1 MALAPFIRVAQIAV
15 QDDRAHDVEIIVLR
29 AGVDVVLA
37 DDEWLARR
45 ASGAFVAVDADGT
58 VVDVGGVR
66 HGAGR
71 ARMDMVAVDLRARL
85 QGKRVD
91 ARAIGE
97 FAYDAMDMVVAH
109 RVVAQ
114 TGQVGAPSPAQA
126 DSGVG
131 QVAKL
136 IVFDDGVADKPGC
149 DPDAARIGRA
159 DTADIIVGQHVAGG
173 NFARPAGEE
182 GVIGLDVRVGE
193 TSQGNAAARD
203 VIKDIPHDP
212 VPNRPSAQVERG
224 GAKLREDAPFDHTSH
239 GELHLECSG
248 HPIVVDVTRR
258 IRRRVGETSLG
269 IQITARRSGP
279 VAVSEGEAGK
289 FQALHRRLRRSAQRH
304 QRLEAGGDHFHLGHV
319 LPCLRPVV
327 NGARSV
333 VLIPFAFRVE
343 KLGGVLEMKRLVV
356 DEFRPRALEHS
367 RLLRISELET
377 GQRCIRRVR
386 DDPGDAENGLGP
398 EQLDMHL
405 RGRPG

>member
-1 MALAPFIRVAQIAV
+1 MALTVHFLRVAQIAV

-45 ASGAFVAVDADGT
+45 APGGFVAVDADGT

-97 FAYDAMDMVVAH
+97 FAHDAMDMVVAH

-136 IVFDDGVADKPGC
+136 VVFDDGVADKPGC

-173 NFARPAGEE
+173 NFARPAGAQ
-182 GVIGLDVRVGE
+182 GLIGLDVRRSE
-193 TSQGNAAARD
+193 AAQRDAAACN
-203 VIKDIPHDP
+203 VIKNIAFDP
-212 VPNRPSAQVERG
+212 VPDGPLAQIERG
-224 GAKLREDAPFDHTSH
+224 RAELREDAPFDRGAH
-239 GELHLECSG
+239 GELHLERPG
-248 HPIVVDVTRR
+248 HPAVV
-258 IRRRVGETSLG
+258 GF
-269 IQITARRSGP
+269 A
-279 VAVSEGEAGK
+279 
-289 FQALHRRLRRSAQRH
+289 RRLRR
-304 QRLEAGGDHFHLGHV
+304 
-319 LPCLRPVV
+319 
-327 NGARSV
+327 
-333 VLIPFAFRVE
+333 
-343 KLGGVLEMKRLVV
+343 
-356 DEFRPRALEHS
+356 
-367 RLLRISELET
+367 
-377 GQRCIRRVR
+377 
-386 DDPGDAENGLGP
+386 
-398 EQLDMHL
+398 
-405 RGRPG
+405 